1 MQQLLITL
9 AGGEEEE
16 RNWVSRSMWEV
27 VLVDIL
33 ASGAQALEHHP
44 H

>member
-9 AGGEEEE
+9 GGGEEE
-16 RNWVSRSMWEV
+16 RNWVSRSTWEV

>member
-9 AGGEEEE
+9 AWGEEE
-16 RNWVSRSMWEV
+16 RNWVSRSTWKV

>member
-9 AGGEEEE
+9 AGVEEE
-16 RNWVSRSMWEV
+16 RNWVSRSTWKV